1 MKPKIII
8 KEITWWF
15 WLISFGFILSA
26 IAGWTAG
33 YYAVMA
39 ISFIQ
44 VIYFLIKEKSIMS
57 FPVQIRLVYFAF
69 TLFGFWIGGRMYMFI
84 LLLLGTFMVTFLGPV
99 SYTHLTLPTKR
110 IV

>member
-1 MKPKIII
+1 VVLADLFWFII
-8 KEITWWF
+8 
-15 WLISFGFILSA
+15 SA
-26 IAGWTAG
+26 IVGWTAG

-44 VIYFLIKEKSIMS
+44 VIYFIIKEKSIMS

-84 LLLLGTFMVTFLGPV
+84 LLLLGTFMVTFLGRCSIALILKPMPWNRHREV
-99 SYTHLTLPTKR
+99 RLN
-110 IV
+110 